1 VTQVTEVHH
10 FTYGAFNPIA
20 AYLVAVL
27 GSFLGLLATGRAR
40 SARSRS
46 RRNRWLIIAAFSIGG
61 AGIWLMH
68 VTALLGFDVPQSPV
82 RYNPWP
88 TMASLVLVVVA
99 VGIGLLVVGH
109 GRRSVPKIVLAG
121 FFTGIGL
128 LAMHYTGMAGLHVS
142 GRIHFHPAL
151 VVASGVIAVVA
162 CTAALWFAV
171 SVQGGAQMA
180 GAAGAMGA
188 AVVGMHYTGMAS
200 MYVEL
205 SPHVSTH
212 ASGIKPLLMIVPITL
227 VSAAMIIGV
236 ALSALQAMTDEEF
249 TEGDGVPRRGMH
261 AESPWSLKQASMTAM
276 PRTPGGHPLPA
287 ARTSPRPVPRR
298 ARPLA
303 DEPLIE
309 VHS

>member
-1 VTQVTEVHH
+1 VTEVHH
-10 FTYGAFNPIA
+10 FTYGAFNPVA

-40 SARSRS
+40 DARSRS

-88 TMASLVLVVVA
+88 TMASLGLVVVT
-99 VGIGLLVVGH
+99 VGIGLMVVGH
-109 GRRSVPKIVLAG
+109 GRRSLPKIVLAG
-121 FFTGIGL
+121 FFTGIGV
-128 LAMHYTGMAGLHVS
+128 LAMHYTSMAGLHVS
-142 GRIHFHPAL
+142 GTIHFHPVL

-162 CTAALWFAV
+162 GTAALWFAV
-171 SVQGGAQMA
+171 SVQGGAPMA
-180 GAAGAMGA
+180 GAAGLMGV
-188 AVVGMHYTGMAS
+188 AVVGTHYTGMAS

-205 SPHVSTH
+205 SPHVSTPV
-212 ASGIKPLLMIVPITL
+212 SGIKPLLMIAPITL

-261 AESPWSLKQASMTAM
+261 AESPWSLKQASMTASSRR
-276 PRTPGGHPLPA
+276 P
-287 ARTSPRPVPRR
+287 SPRPVPLR
-298 ARPLA
+298 
-303 DEPLIE
+303 
-309 VHS
+309 STSNT